1 MYLAF
6 RTGRMAKDPATFW
19 YQGEIGFFDNYGEVS
34 QWCSHIDCQFILILT
49 FSHFFVL
56 FFVTRFPQFF
66 PSFPSVIPLAK
77 KLKECGVFGVSSAE
91 FLNYAIQNRA
101 EWEERGQD
109 VVKQLSERL
118 AAQYEASTTVTV
130 STTQMNSSSYS
141 SSS

>member
-1 MYLAF
+1 M
-6 RTGRMAKDPATFW
+6 
-19 YQGEIGFFDNYGEVS
+19 
-34 QWCSHIDCQFILILT
+34 
-49 FSHFFVL
+49 
-56 FFVTRFPQFF
+56 
-66 PSFPSVIPLAK
+66 IPLAK